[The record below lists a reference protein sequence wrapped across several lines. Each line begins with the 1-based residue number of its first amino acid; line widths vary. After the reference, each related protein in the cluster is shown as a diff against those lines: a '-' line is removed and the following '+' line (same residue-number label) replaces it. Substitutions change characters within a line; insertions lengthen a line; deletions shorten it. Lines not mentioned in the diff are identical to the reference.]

1 MKKIQILGSGCP
13 KCVMKGVT
21 TSILTCVTVLMGLTS
36 AWGSNGAASERAR
49 HTDNVCPPFPL
60 RAEDGSIINP
70 HTGANVDKPYSP
82 KQTCGRCH
90 DYERITKAYHFMQG
104 KGEKPTADQ
113 AKRVHWASTP
123 GNYGGT
129 WCSPAPLYPYLS
141 PKHNNDAGTMDMTSF
156 TFISIGCGE
165 CHPGGGS
172 AEYDREGKRYDRWVI
187 DPKSGFK
194 PGGENNF
201 DGDYYKAL
209 WSKTGVLEADCL
221 ICHLPEYDMAE
232 RRKQIKLLNWR
243 WAATAGSGFAKVTGS
258 VKDGA
263 AVRVEYNKALFN
275 PDGSV
280 EPHIVREP
288 RNQACLACHAKP
300 GWKKRGA
307 NFRPRTDVHL
317 RAGLKCVDCHAAGS
331 FAVAPSI
338 RGRELHEIGKG
349 DDPGGHVRDEL
360 DNTCRTCESCHDTGE
375 FGAPVP
381 KHNGLPPIHL
391 EKIACQT
398 CHIPWRFV
406 KSAQVVASDIFN
418 PGTKIPTKGK
428 HLWTFYGP
436 DAKYWNHYGELEMEG
451 YDDKPTDP
459 FRPGYFRYKDKIYP
473 GNRVHTTW
481 PAIEVEG
488 KPGLTEPRM
497 KDIYGMWEAHQ
508 SDPKKYPRLSKITD
522 DNGDGIIEVNR
533 PEEIDALIAGVTQRL
548 KDVGYPMKGKR
559 VVWVCNDR
567 VYSSG
572 TKFRTIPKHPWE
584 ASPYGNVHKYT
595 HDVLPSRAALG
606 RNGCTDCHSSRGPMF
621 LRQVLKRPFDEQA
634 KPVFEPQ
641 YAVLGLS
648 ELQVRLGILRE
659 QYLKPTLYGALVSLV
674 CLLTGWVAVRVLV
687 LAWPAAPPR
696 SASVFGW
703 VVALAT
709 LCGAAFLLFVR
720 PELVP
725 YMLPTRRALDG
736 NHFALAVALLMAG
749 AAGLVYGMRT
759 AEPAQSFL
767 AQIRAAKCGIAIVF
781 SALLTCAAGFVM
793 LVRQDWMGAVGYLA
807 YSVFDLGLLFLVLS
821 LICLLLRTLS
831 RPNAESMEKHEA
843 P

>member
-1 MKKIQILGSGCP
+1 MKKIQILGTGCP
-13 KCVMKGVT
+13 KRVMKRVT
-21 TSILTCVTVLMGLTS
+21 ISVLTGVTVLMGLIS
-36 AWGSNGAASERAR
+36 AWASNVVASEQAK
-49 HTDNVCPPFPL
+49 HADNVCPPFPL
-60 RAEDGSIINP
+60 RAEDGSVINP

-90 DYERITKAYHFMQG
+90 DYAKITKAYHFMQG
-104 KGEKPTADQ
+104 KGEKPTPDQ
-113 AKRVHWASTP
+113 ADRVQWASTP
-123 GNYGGT
+123 GNYGGA

-141 PKHNNDAGTMDMTSF
+141 PKHNKDASTMDMTSF
-156 TFISIGCGE
+156 TFISIGCGA

-172 AEYDREGKRYDRWVI
+172 AEYDREGKRYDRWMA

-194 PGGENNF
+194 PGGENDF

-221 ICHLPEYDMAE
+221 ICHLPEYNMAE
-232 RRKQIKLLNWR
+232 RRKQLKLLNWR

-258 VKDGA
+258 VKDG
-263 AVRVEYNKALFN
+263 VPVKVEYNKALFN

-288 RNQACLACHAKP
+288 RNEACLACHAKP

-317 RAGLKCVDCHAAGS
+317 RAGLKCVDCHPAGS
-331 FAVAPSI
+331 NALDPRI

-349 DDPGGHVRDEL
+349 DDPGGHVRDDL

-375 FGAPVP
+375 LGAPIP
-381 KHNGLPPIHL
+381 THKGLPPIHL

-406 KSAQVVASDIFN
+406 KSAQVVASDVFN
-418 PGTKIPTKGK
+418 PGAKIPTKGK

-451 YDDKPTDP
+451 YDDKPTDL
-459 FRPGYFRYKDKIYP
+459 FRPVYFRYKGKIYP

-481 PAIEVEG
+481 PAIEIEG

-497 KDIYGMWEAHQ
+497 KDVYGMWKAHQ
-508 SDPKKYPRLSKITD
+508 SDPKKYPQLSKITD
-522 DNGDGIIEVNR
+522 DNQDGVIEVNR
-533 PEEIDALIAGVTQRL
+533 PEEIDAIIAAVTQRM

-567 VYSSG
+567 VYESG
-572 TKFRTIPKHPWE
+572 TKFRTIPKHAWE

-595 HDVLPSRAALG
+595 HDVLPARAALG
-606 RNGCTDCHSSRGPMF
+606 GNGCTDCHSSRSPVFMQSA
-621 LRQVLKRPFDEQA
+621 LVRPFDEQA

-641 YAVLGLS
+641 YAVLGLPV
-648 ELQVRLGILRE
+648 LQARLSVLRE
-659 QYLKPTLYGALVSLV
+659 QYLKPTLYGALVALV
-674 CLLTGWVAVRVLV
+674 CLFAGWIAARVLV
-687 LAWPAAPPR
+687 LAWLAAPPR
-696 SASVFGW
+696 VASVFGW
-703 VVALAT
+703 VVALAA
-709 LCGAAFLLFVR
+709 LCGAAFLFFVR

-725 YMLPTRRALDG
+725 YMLPTRHALDG
-736 NHFALAVALLMAG
+736 NHFVLAVALLVAG

-759 AEPAQSFL
+759 AEPAPNLL
-767 AQIRAAKCGIAIVF
+767 AQIRAAKCGVAIVAF
-781 SALLTCAAGFVM
+781 ALLTCAAGLVM

-807 YSVFDLGLLFLVLS
+807 YAMFDLGLLFLVLS
-821 LICLLLRTLS
+821 LVWLLARTLS
-831 RPNAESMEKHEA
+831 RPSAA
-843 P
+843 PVEEHKAS